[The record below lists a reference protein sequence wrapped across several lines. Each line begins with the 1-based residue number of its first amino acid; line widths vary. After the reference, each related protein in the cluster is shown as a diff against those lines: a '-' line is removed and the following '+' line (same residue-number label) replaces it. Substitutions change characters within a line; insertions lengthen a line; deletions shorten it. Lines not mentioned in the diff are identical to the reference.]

1 MIYESRPTEV
11 AVYDN
16 DHPDGPFA
24 EAALKLKLEPDNGY
38 ISLVLQYKETR
49 IPVSLEELEAL
60 IAAARQMIRREASP

>member
-24 EAALKLKLEPDNGY
+24 EAALKLKLEPD
-38 ISLVLQYKETR
+38 
-49 IPVSLEELEAL
+49 
-60 IAAARQMIRREASP
+60 RRKGIGGGWRDVADGPMTTHLANFK